1 VAAVAERRE
10 IAPPSSK
17 RYEAAEVLKQLVH
30 IVSDRTGY
38 PEEMLD
44 IDSNIEADLGI
55 DSIKR
60 MEILA
65 AFQQTHASSS
75 NGTFQ
80 GAMENLTTI
89 KTLRETAKAL
99 TELLAPR
106 AEAAIA

>member
-1 VAAVAERRE
+1 VAERRE
-10 IAPPSSK
+10 VAPPSSK
-17 RYEAAEVLKQLVH
+17 RYEAADVLKQLVH

-89 KTLRETAKAL
+89 KTLRETATAL
-99 TELLAPR
+99 TTLLAPR